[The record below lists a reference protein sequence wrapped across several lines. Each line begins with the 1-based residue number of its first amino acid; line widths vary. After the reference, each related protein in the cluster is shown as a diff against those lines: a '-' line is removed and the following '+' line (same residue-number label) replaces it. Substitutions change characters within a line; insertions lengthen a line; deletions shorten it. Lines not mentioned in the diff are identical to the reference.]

1 MKHVYQNELLNI
13 RNIQYIS
20 IYVCM
25 YCMSKYMFNIFVHMQ
40 YHILS
45 KFYLNI
51 IKYITEYKITYI
63 VIYE

>member
-20 IYVCM
+20 IYICIARV
-25 YCMSKYMFNIFVHMQ
+25 NICLI
-40 YHILS
+40 YLYTYSTI
-45 KFYLNI
+45 FYLYI